1 MNAKRVIG
9 IENRLPWHLPAD
21 LQYFKKVTL
30 GKPVIMGRKTFESIG
45 RPLPHR
51 RNIVISRDQ
60 HFRREG
66 IEVFHS
72 IDAALRAVSD
82 SEEVMVIG
90 GESFY
95 TQMLPMANRLYIT
108 LLNDNE
114 IDGDAFFPKWDDS
127 EWQETWRED
136 HQADE
141 KNTMNYSFIL
151 FARKPKQKKGAV

>member
-30 GKPVIMGRKTFESIG
+30 GKPVIMGRKTFDSIG

-51 RNIVISRDQ
+51 RNIVVSRDR
-60 HFRREG
+60 HFRHDG

-72 IDAALRAVSD
+72 IEDAMRAVSD
-82 SEEVMVIG
+82 AEEAMVIG
-90 GESFY
+90 GASFY
-95 TQMLPMANRLYIT
+95 AQMLPMANRLYIT
-108 LLNDNE
+108 LLHDNN
-114 IDGDAFFPKWDDS
+114 IDGDAFFPKWDDR

-136 HQADE
+136 HRADE
-141 KNTMNYSFIL
+141 KNTMNYSFIQL
-151 FARKPKQKKGAV
+151 ARNPEQKKGAV